1 MSEKNTG
8 GSAFPSL
15 NAEMTGI
22 DSEGNEHLFLGD
34 STYPHTPVEIHYPLS
49 EAKDNEIRPR
59 HLRHFGATVSELRA
73 ADRIEQLERE
83 LTEAQ
88 KGHARYEFVRKLN
101 VYQFKKIFTMN
112 LTSAVRFDDLIDA
125 AIKEGKA

>member
-1 MSEKNTG
+1 M
-8 GSAFPSL
+8 
-15 NAEMTGI
+15 
-22 DSEGNEHLFLGD
+22 NEHLFLDD
-34 STYPHTPVEIHYPLS
+34 STYPHLKEPSLV
-49 EAKDNEIRPR
+49 DQ
-59 HLRHFGATVSELRA
+59 LRNFSDQAIVFDERVLMHKA

-83 LTEAQ
+83 LAEAQ

-125 AIKEGKA
+125 AIKEWAA